1 MHYLQGRQSK
11 MGRNF
16 HIIFTID
23 CHITFDLKML
33 TLSYNLILPAHY
45 CFLSVFF
52 FLESTSLE
60 WRPKTGLVRY
70 TAPASN
76 GGQGVDRLAL
86 GLITPQVDAVLLRL
100 DYTKEP
106 TRFLEL
112 SIVSQQNKN

>member
-1 MHYLQGRQSK
+1 MIPR
-11 MGRNF
+11 
-16 HIIFTID
+16 
-23 CHITFDLKML
+23 CL
-33 TLSYNLILPAHY
+33 TLSNHLLISTRTL
-45 CFLSVFF
+45 FFISVFSF
-52 FLESTSLE
+52 SLESTSLE

-76 GGQGVDRLAL
+76 GGQGGQGVDRLAL

-112 SIVSQQNKN
+112 FIVSQQNTTFSLI

>member
-1 MHYLQGRQSK
+1 
-11 MGRNF
+11 
-16 HIIFTID
+16 
-23 CHITFDLKML
+23 
-33 TLSYNLILPAHY
+33 
-45 CFLSVFF
+45 VFF
-52 FLESTSLE
+52 SFSLESTSLE

-112 SIVSQQNKN
+112 SIVSQQNTEKFIAYSTVLYVSIHAFPTSMIHISNS